1 MEQVNILRGV
11 LGVLI
16 LKKKHDFLIKIKDK
30 QIELLEDKMIELYFK
45 YKEAIMKEN
54 TLREKLNRIE
64 KYALTLEELAI
75 TSEEM

>member
-1 MEQVNILRGV
+1 M
-11 LGVLI
+11 LI
-16 LKKKHDFLIKIKDK
+16 LKKKHDFLIEEKNK

-54 TLREKLNRIE
+54 TLRDKLNRIE
-64 KYALTLEELAI
+64 KYALTLEELTI

>member
-1 MEQVNILRGV
+1 M
-11 LGVLI
+11 LI
-16 LKKKHDFLIKIKDK
+16 LKKKHDFLIKEKDK

-54 TLREKLNRIE
+54 TLKKKLNRIE

>member
-1 MEQVNILRGV
+1 M
-11 LGVLI
+11 LI

>member
-1 MEQVNILRGV
+1 MF
-11 LGVLI
+11 I
-16 LKKKHDFLIKIKDK
+16 LKKKHDFLIKEKDK
-30 QIELLEDKMIELYFK
+30 QIEVLEDKMIELYFK
-45 YKEAIMKEN
+45 YKEAIVKEN

>member
-1 MEQVNILRGV
+1 M
-11 LGVLI
+11 LI
-16 LKKKHDFLIKIKDK
+16 LKKKHDFLIKEKDK

-54 TLREKLNRIE
+54 TLRKKLNRIE

>member
-1 MEQVNILRGV
+1 MF
-11 LGVLI
+11 I

>member
-1 MEQVNILRGV
+1 MKFKLFVS
-11 LGVLI
+11 
-16 LKKKHDFLIKIKDK
+16 KKKHDFLIEEKNK

-45 YKEAIMKEN
+45 YKEAIVKEN

-75 TSEEM
+75 TSK

>member
-1 MEQVNILRGV
+1 MV
-11 LGVLI
+11 I

>member
-1 MEQVNILRGV
+1 M
-11 LGVLI
+11 LI
-16 LKKKHDFLIKIKDK
+16 LKKKHDFLIKEKDK

>member
-1 MEQVNILRGV
+1 MF
-11 LGVLI
+11 I
-16 LKKKHDFLIKIKDK
+16 LKKKHDFLIEEKNK

>member
-1 MEQVNILRGV
+1 M
-11 LGVLI
+11 LI
-16 LKKKHDFLIKIKDK
+16 LKKKHDFLIEEKNK

-54 TLREKLNRIE
+54 TLRKKLNRIE

>member
-11 LGVLI
+11 LGVFI
-16 LKKKHDFLIKIKDK
+16 LKKKHDFLIKEKDK

-45 YKEAIMKEN
+45 YKESVLKATE
-54 TLREKLNRIE
+54 LRNKLDRIE
-64 KYALTLEELAI
+64 KYTLTLEELAI

>member
-1 MEQVNILRGV
+1 MFV
-11 LGVLI
+11 
-16 LKKKHDFLIKIKDK
+16 LKKKHDTLMNIKDK

-54 TLREKLNRIE
+54 TLRKKLNRIE
-64 KYALTLEELAI
+64 KYTLTLEELAI

>member
-1 MEQVNILRGV
+1 M
-11 LGVLI
+11 LI
-16 LKKKHDFLIKIKDK
+16 LKKKHDFLIKEKDK
-30 QIELLEDKMIELYFK
+30 QIEVLEDKMIELYFK

>member
-1 MEQVNILRGV
+1 MERVNILGGV
-11 LGVLI
+11 TVFI
-16 LKKKHDFLIKIKDK
+16 LKKKHDFLIKEKDK
-30 QIELLEDKMIELYFK
+30 QIEVLEDKMIELYFK

>member
-1 MEQVNILRGV
+1 MF
-11 LGVLI
+11 I
-16 LKKKHDFLIKIKDK
+16 LKKKHDFLIKEKDK
-30 QIELLEDKMIELYFK
+30 QIEVLEDKMIELYFK

-75 TSEEM
+75 TSKEM

>member
-1 MEQVNILRGV
+1 M
-11 LGVLI
+11 LI
-16 LKKKHDFLIKIKDK
+16 LKKKHDFLIKEKDK
-30 QIELLEDKMIELYFK
+30 QIEVLEDKMIELYFK

-64 KYALTLEELAI
+64 KYALTLEELTI

>member
-1 MEQVNILRGV
+1 M
-11 LGVLI
+11 LI
-16 LKKKHDFLIKIKDK
+16 LKKKHDFLIKEKDK

-54 TLREKLNRIE
+54 TLRKKLNRIE
-64 KYALTLEELAI
+64 KYTLTLEELAI

>member
-1 MEQVNILRGV
+1 MF
-11 LGVLI
+11 I
-16 LKKKHDFLIKIKDK
+16 LKKKHDFLIKEKDK

>member
-1 MEQVNILRGV
+1 MFV
-11 LGVLI
+11 
-16 LKKKHDFLIKIKDK
+16 LKKKHDTLMNIKDK

-64 KYALTLEELAI
+64 KYTLTLEELAI

>member
-1 MEQVNILRGV
+1 MF
-11 LGVLI
+11 I
-16 LKKKHDFLIKIKDK
+16 LKKKHDFLIKEKDK
-30 QIELLEDKMIELYFK
+30 QIEVLEDKMIELYFK

>member
-1 MEQVNILRGV
+1 MERVNILGGV
-11 LGVLI
+11 TVLI
-16 LKKKHDFLIKIKDK
+16 LKKKHDFLIKEKDK
-30 QIELLEDKMIELYFK
+30 QIEVLEDKMIELYFK

>member
-1 MEQVNILRGV
+1 MF
-11 LGVLI
+11 I

-45 YKEAIMKEN
+45 YKEAIVKEN

-64 KYALTLEELAI
+64 KYTLTLEELAI

>member
-1 MEQVNILRGV
+1 M
-11 LGVLI
+11 LI
-16 LKKKHDFLIKIKDK
+16 LKKKHDFLIKEKDK
-30 QIELLEDKMIELYFK
+30 QIEVLEDKMIELYFK

-54 TLREKLNRIE
+54 TLRKKLNRIE